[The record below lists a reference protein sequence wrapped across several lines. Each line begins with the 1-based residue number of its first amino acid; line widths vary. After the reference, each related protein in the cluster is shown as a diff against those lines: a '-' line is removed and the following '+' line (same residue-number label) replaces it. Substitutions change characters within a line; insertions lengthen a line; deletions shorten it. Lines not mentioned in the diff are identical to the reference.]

1 MYPNM
6 PYIRP
11 FYCQLKVYFPG
22 APPSPPMRQSLVM
35 VLTYLSVPIA
45 EGGHGGSPP

>member
-22 APPSPPMRQSLVM
+22 APPSPPMRQSLSSDGK
-35 VLTYLSVPIA
+35 YLPT
-45 EGGHGGSPP
+45 GGVIKDFLY